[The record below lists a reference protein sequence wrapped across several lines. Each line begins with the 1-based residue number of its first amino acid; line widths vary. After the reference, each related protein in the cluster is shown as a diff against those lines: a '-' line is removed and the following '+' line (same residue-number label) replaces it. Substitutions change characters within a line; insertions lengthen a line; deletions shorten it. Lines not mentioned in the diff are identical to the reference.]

1 MRRKSYKVFLTM
13 LLAFLLA
20 FSSIPAQASNNAVSS
35 DETLAAEAV
44 AQLPQEMDTSL
55 ISCTKTQL
63 TGNISK
69 YSYVLRVGSGEY
81 DKIGVYRVVK
91 TNLNGTPIPASRS
104 VMMVHG
110 ASSNFDNSFLTGT
123 VSDKIPEDQ
132 SIGFYM
138 AQNNIDVWGIDF
150 RWTLIP
156 ATETDLSF
164 MRDWDTSMKLDDL
177 EIAIKLAR
185 IIRSLTGSGSGKIFL
200 LGHSMG
206 ALLTYAYANAET
218 QLPETLTDIK
228 GIIPM
233 DIVFK
238 TSPEDPDLKQASYDR
253 YQALKALYDSGTSYS
268 DKGKNLSIIAG
279 LAATAPDDPSPIMP
293 GLTNKQASI
302 FILSSTYATYAPLQP
317 DTPFYHYLAGSFD
330 EYGIPTGYQYAN
342 FDLTLDIGLA
352 TPAYQSLAEIIDN
365 EALTSDAVDLPYD
378 DHLADIEIPIFYVG
392 AAGGFGEYG
401 AYTTSLLGSADNC
414 YMIVQL
420 HSSEEVA
427 LDYGHNDLLWSGNA
441 EALVWSPILDWIN
454 CH

>member
-1 MRRKSYKVFLTM
+1 MRRSSKVFITM
-13 LLAFLLA
+13 LLAFLLV
-20 FSSIPAQASNNAVSS
+20 FSGIPAQASNDAGSR
-35 DETLAAEAV
+35 DETLAARAV
-44 AQLPQEMDTSL
+44 AQLPQETGASL

-63 TGNISK
+63 TGNIYK
-69 YSYVLRVGSGEY
+69 YSYILRVGPGKY

-91 TNLNGTPIPASRS
+91 ANVNGTPIPSSRS

-110 ASSNFDNSFLTGT
+110 ASSNFDSSFLTGT
-123 VSDKIPEDQ
+123 VSDNIPEDQ

-177 EIAIKLAR
+177 QIAIKLAR
-185 IIRSLTGSGSGKIFL
+185 IIRSLTGSGFGRIFL

-218 QLPETLTDIK
+218 QLPEPSRDIK

-238 TSPEDPDLKQASYDR
+238 TPPENPDLKQASYGR
-253 YQALKALYDSGTSYS
+253 YQALKALYDSGTYYN
-268 DKGKNLSIIAG
+268 DKGKNLNIIAG
-279 LAATAPDDPSPIMP
+279 LSATAPDDPSPIMP
-293 GLTNKQASI
+293 GLTNKQAGI

-317 DTPFYHYLAGSFD
+317 DTPYYHYLAGSFD
-330 EYGIPTGYQYAN
+330 EYGIPTGFQYAN
-342 FDLTLDIGLA
+342 LGLTLDIGLA
-352 TPAYQSLAEIIDN
+352 APAYQSLAEIIDN

-378 DHLADIEIPIFYVG
+378 DHLVDIEIPVFYVG
-392 AAGGFGEYG
+392 AAGGYGEYG
-401 AYTTSLLGSADNC
+401 AYTTSLLGSEDNC
-414 YMIVQL
+414 YTIVQL
-420 HSSEEVA
+420 HSPEEVA
-427 LDYGHNDLLWSGNA
+427 LDYGHTDLLWSGNA
-441 EALVWSPILDWIN
+441 KTLVWSPILDWIN